1 MTQPDVCRHLSGAP
15 VGPALGLRLQ
25 RLEDHSFDFVI
36 GDRSRSAHT
45 RLVIQPRDALL
56 DEPFPPF
63 ADGVLFAS
71 KLTRDLPV
79 RRAVGAGEH
88 DARTESDVAVHT
100 RARSEAQQLG
110 PLIIIKKES
119 NLRTSKPWH

>member
-1 MTQPDVCRHLSGAP
+1 
-15 VGPALGLRLQ
+15 VGPALGLGFQCLD
-25 RLEDHSFDFVI
+25 DHSLDFVV
-36 GDRSRSAHT
+36 GDRSRSAHA
-45 RLVIQPRDALL
+45 RLVIQTRDALL

-79 RRAVGAGEH
+79 RRAIGAGEH

-100 RARSEAQQLG
+100 RARSEAQQLA
-110 PLIIIKKES
+110 PLVIIKNES
-119 NLRTSKPWH
+119 NLRTSKSWH